1 MSSQRQ
7 PACMHVSLK
16 GCSPR
21 PLDRFMPKNDAG
33 TMQAVRA
40 NEATVT
46 PRFMRIILLRV
57 AERCMLHTSL
67 KTSRFSL
74 ISCKSLKRS
83 HAGLVCQGQHFV
95 HDLGSKC
102 GGAPLQKVNIQGLR
116 HGLMLLY
123 SMQPQVK
130 NEIVV
135 PDCVLK
141 NTMLPQWHLS
151 IIIRWSWSCSRSLAL
166 PCLAVEAS
174 CRVLSKT

>member
-1 MSSQRQ
+1 MMSSRRQ
-7 PACMHVSLK
+7 PVRHVSLK

-40 NEATVT
+40 KEATVT

-74 ISCKSLKRS
+74 ISCKRLKSS
-83 HAGLVCQGQHFV
+83 HAGLVYQAQNSV

-102 GGAPLQKVNIQGLR
+102 GAAPL
-116 HGLMLLY
+116 
-123 SMQPQVK
+123 
-130 NEIVV
+130 
-135 PDCVLK
+135 
-141 NTMLPQWHLS
+141 
-151 IIIRWSWSCSRSLAL
+151 
-166 PCLAVEAS
+166 
-174 CRVLSKT
+174 